1 MALLLRRAALVY
13 GWMVVSACA
22 SPTNDATTGSDTV
35 DAGTSNA
42 AGTSGQ
48 AGALGAVGGSGAVS
62 AGASGLAGAGLSAG
76 ADSGGASNVGGAAS
90 AGSGGAPGLGGTAG
104 ALGVSGASSSAG
116 SGGSNGVAGGAGR
129 GGASGSAGAG
139 GASSSAGS
147 GGKAGSAGA
156 ANGGAGGTC
165 GQSVTL
171 VATADSNINAASPS
185 SNYGTVAEVN
195 IVRGGT
201 ASSERALFLFDFSP
215 IPSGV
220 TIKSAALELT
230 IVNNP
235 GLDKTIAVHR
245 VAQTSNRSW
254 VESQV
259 TWQEYETGS
268 SWTAPG
274 GDFVATPTDTELV
287 SGSAVATSVVTFQV
301 LSDAQSFYTT
311 PSTNFGW
318 LIKDSLEPAA
328 STGEHVFFA
337 TRENATADYAPKLVL
352 EYCP

>member
-1 MALLLRRAALVY
+1 
-13 GWMVVSACA
+13 
-22 SPTNDATTGSDTV
+22 
-35 DAGTSNA
+35 
-42 AGTSGQ
+42 
-48 AGALGAVGGSGAVS
+48 VS

-104 ALGVSGASSSAG
+104 ALGISGTTSSAGSAG
-116 SGGSNGVAGGAGR
+116 SGGSSGVAGGAGK

-147 GGKAGSAGA
+147 AGKAGSAGA

-201 ASSERALFLFDFSP
+201 ASSERAVFLFDFSS

-220 TIKSAALELT
+220 TIESAALELT

-259 TWQEYETGS
+259 TWQEYKTGS

-274 GDFVATPTDTELV
+274 GDFVATPTDSELV

-352 EYCP
+352 TYCP

>member
-13 GWMVVSACA
+13 GWIVVSACA
-22 SPTNDATTGSDTV
+22 SPTNDATSGSDAV

-42 AGTSGQ
+42 AGAAGH
-48 AGALGAVGGSGAVS
+48 AGALGSSGGSGPLN
-62 AGASGLAGAGLSAG
+62 AGASGLAGAGAG
-76 ADSGGASNVGGAAS
+76 ADSGGASSVGGAAS
-90 AGSGGAPGLGGTAG
+90 AGSSGAVALGGTGG
-104 ALGVSGASSSAG
+104 ALGVGGVSGATAVAGSAG
-116 SGGSNGVAGGAGR
+116 SGGASN

-139 GASSSAGS
+139 GASSGAGS
-147 GGKAGSAGA
+147 SGKAGA
-156 ANGGAGGTC
+156 ASGGAGGTC
-165 GQSVTL
+165 AQTVTL
-171 VATADSNINAASPS
+171 VAAADANINAASPS
-185 SNYGTVAEVN
+185 TNYGSVAEAN

-201 ASSERALFLFDFSP
+201 ASSERAVFLFDFSS

-220 TIKSAALELT
+220 TIKSAELELT

-259 TWQEYETGS
+259 TWQEYKTGS

-274 GDFVATPTDTELV
+274 GDFVATATDSELV

-301 LSDAQSFYTT
+301 LSDAQSFYAT

-318 LIKDSLEPAA
+318 LVKDSLEPAA

-352 EYCP
+352 NYCP